1 MTSELDQS
9 YWDGRWQ
16 QVYRTRQ
23 AIADS
28 REPNPQLRAE
38 VNALPPGRAL
48 DAGCGNGSDAIWLAT
63 KGWRVTAADFSTT
76 ALKHAR
82 MRADHAGMADQ
93 IDWLHA
99 DLSIWTPPAAR
110 FDLVTSH
117 YLHGVPQRTSVFR
130 RLGSAVT
137 PGGTL
142 LIVGHHPDDR
152 PDDPAAPPLEAFFRV
167 EELLDALDPAQWHVV
182 DAETRVRPGDDPDGK
197 PITRTDAVLRAL
209 RR

>member
-1 MTSELDQS
+1 MTSELDQN
-9 YWDGRWQ
+9 YWDERWE

-23 AIADS
+23 ATADS

-38 VNALPPGRAL
+38 VSALKPGRAL
-48 DAGCGNGSDAIWLAT
+48 DAGCGNGSDAMWLAT
-63 KGWRVTAADFSTT
+63 QGWQVTAADFSTA

-82 MRADHAGMADQ
+82 RRADDANLGDR
-93 IDWLHA
+93 IDWVHA
-99 DLSIWTPPAAR
+99 DLGSWTPPAAR

-117 YLHGVPQRTSVFR
+117 YLHGVPQRTSAFR
-130 RLGSAVT
+130 RLGNAVA

-167 EELLDALDPAQWHVV
+167 EELLDALDPAGWHVV
-182 DAETRVRPGDDPDGK
+182 VAETRVRPGADHDGN
-197 PITRTDAVLRAL
+197 PITRTDAVLRAQ